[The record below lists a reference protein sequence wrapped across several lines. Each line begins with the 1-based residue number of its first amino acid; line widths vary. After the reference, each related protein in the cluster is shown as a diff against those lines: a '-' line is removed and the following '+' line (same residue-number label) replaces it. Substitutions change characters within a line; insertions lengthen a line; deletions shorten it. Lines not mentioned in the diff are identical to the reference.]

1 MEEPTRPF
9 MMINF
14 DQFRWYENVN
24 LQVLVGQSLI
34 RPYFLHV
41 FLPGMMS
48 HDGLRGSAVFHLIC
62 RLLAIGQGK
71 SEIGAVEKSPAR
83 IGGFTV

>member
-1 MEEPTRPF
+1 
-9 MMINF
+9 MINF

-24 LQVLVGQSLI
+24 LQVLVGQSLT
-34 RPYFLHV
+34 RFFAV
-41 FLPGMMS
+41 FFLPGMMS

-71 SEIGAVEKSPAR
+71 SGIGAVEKSPAR

>member
-24 LQVLVGQSLI
+24 LQVLVGQSLT
-34 RPYFLHV
+34 RFFAFFLKKKYQV
-41 FLPGMMS
+41 
-48 HDGLRGSAVFHLIC
+48 
-62 RLLAIGQGK
+62 
-71 SEIGAVEKSPAR
+71 
-83 IGGFTV
+83 